1 MEHPREVINTTA
13 LGNGLRVVTEAI
25 PGSRTAA
32 FGVWVAV
39 GSRDE
44 APEQSGA
51 SHFLEHLLFKGTE
64 TWSARQVA
72 EIIDGVGGDMNA
84 FTSREHT
91 AFYAR
96 VPDTAADLAS
106 DVLFDVVRS
115 PALRPTDV
123 DAERLVIGEELTA
136 AVTTP
141 DDLVFMSLYDELFAG
156 HALGREVLGEPATI
170 NAMTPAD
177 IADFHGGWY
186 LPSNLVVAAAG
197 QVVHEE
203 IVEKATAVFGD
214 LPRGHHP
221 KRTSPEAVRQTTVA
235 NELPVEQAHI
245 AIGWRG
251 LPHGHEDRHALA
263 IANQVLGASPSS
275 RLFQTI
281 REQRAL
287 AYTVF
292 STTSGYADAGSASV
306 YAATAAPRA
315 KDLRVALDDAIAEL
329 LDGGVTSQELDRA
342 RSGFEGSIVLGLEDS
357 GSRMS
362 RIANGIALRDTV
374 MPIDEFLD
382 RLNAVTIDDVN
393 RVLNQVYGQ
402 PSVTSIVG
410 PASALVAAGV

>member
-1 MEHPREVINTTA
+1 MEHPREVINTTS

-51 SHFLEHLLFKGTE
+51 SHFLEHLLFKGTD
-64 TWSARQVA
+64 TRSARDVA

-96 VPDTAADLAS
+96 VPDTAAELAS
-106 DVLFDVVRS
+106 DVLFDVVRM
-115 PALRPTDV
+115 PALRPVDV

-141 DDLVFMSLYDELFAG
+141 DDLVFISLYDELFAG
-156 HALGREVLGEPATI
+156 HDLGREVLGEPDSIET
-170 NAMTPAD
+170 MTPDA
-177 IADFHGGWY
+177 IASFHGDWY
-186 LPSNLVVAAAG
+186 RPANLVVAAAG
-197 QVVHEE
+197 QVDHDEV
-203 IVEKATAVFGD
+203 VDKVADVFGD
-214 LPRGHHP
+214 LSKGHQP
-221 KRTSPEAVRQTTVA
+221 ERRSPGSVAATTVA
-235 NELPVEQAHI
+235 NALPVEQAHI

-251 LPHGHEDRHALA
+251 LPHGHEDRYALA
-263 IANQVLGASPSS
+263 IANQILGASPAS
-275 RLFQTI
+275 RLFQSI
-281 REQRAL
+281 REERAL

-292 STTSGYADAGSASV
+292 STTSGYADAGSASI

-315 KDLRVALDDAIAEL
+315 EELRRALDESVADL
-329 LDGGVTSQELDRA
+329 LEGGVTGVELDRV

-362 RIANGIALRDTV
+362 RIANGIALRNSV

-382 RLNAVTIDDVN
+382 RLNAVTLEDVN
-393 RVLNQVYGQ
+393 RVLESVYGG

-410 PASALVAAGV
+410 PAAALVAAGV